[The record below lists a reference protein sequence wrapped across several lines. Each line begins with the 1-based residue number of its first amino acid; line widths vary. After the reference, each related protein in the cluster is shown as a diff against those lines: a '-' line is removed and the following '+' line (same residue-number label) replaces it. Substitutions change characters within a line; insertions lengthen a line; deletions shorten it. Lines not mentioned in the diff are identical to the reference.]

1 MTKPTDYG
9 IPKGQ
14 VTQQILLLSGEE
26 MLAICNVLRMLLHK
40 ENYDPLKV
48 LEIIEEMEKPFK
60 IEKYKQTIGKVITW

>member
-26 MLAICNVLRMLLHK
+26 MLAICNVLKMLVRAADY
-40 ENYDPLKV
+40 EPLRIM
-48 LEIIEEMEKPFK
+48 EAIEEMEKPFK
-60 IEKYKQTIGKVITW
+60 IEKHK

>member
-14 VTQQILLLSGEE
+14 VTQSILLLSGEE
-26 MLAICNVLRMLLHK
+26 MLGICNILKMLLNK

-48 LEIIEEMEKPFK
+48 LELIEEMEKPFRL
-60 IEKYKQTIGKVITW
+60 EKHK

>member
-60 IEKYKQTIGKVITW
+60 IEKYK

>member
-14 VTQQILLLSGEE
+14 VTQSILLLSGEE

-48 LEIIEEMEKPFK
+48 LELIEEMEKPFRL
-60 IEKYKQTIGKVITW
+60 EKHK

>member
-14 VTQQILLLSGEE
+14 VTQSILLLAGDD
-26 MLAICNVLRMLLHK
+26 MLAITNVLRMLLHR

-48 LEIIEEMEKPFK
+48 LELIEEMEKPFK
-60 IEKYKQTIGKVITW
+60 KEKYK